1 MSDDII
7 SGMDSNRKLSAI
19 VTELFVKETKL
30 NVLIV
35 SILNSYFEVP
45 KTIRIN
51 ATHYFVMKI
60 LTKRT
65 PTNS

>member
-1 MSDDII
+1 MFDDII